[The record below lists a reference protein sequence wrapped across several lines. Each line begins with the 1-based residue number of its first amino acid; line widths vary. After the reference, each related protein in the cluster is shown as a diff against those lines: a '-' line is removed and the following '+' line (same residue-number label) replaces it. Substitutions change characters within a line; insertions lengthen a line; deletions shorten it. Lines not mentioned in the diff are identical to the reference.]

1 MTQVSESPITRERF
15 NAGKTFQQY
24 LDSGINN
31 RELFE
36 RNYNGLKT
44 SPEQEKR
51 LKALAAKGVARIAVI
66 GEDWCPDVYRGLGV
80 AQRIAEAAGIELRF
94 FERDQN
100 KELIQPYLKNGE
112 FESIP
117 VYVFFDRD
125 HHYLAHFIE
134 RPKLADEQMHMVRAA
149 MGDTSPAGIA
159 AKLGHEPSPDEIAS
173 ERAASR
179 AKYLEWQQGD
189 VWAGWRVAAVD
200 EVIELLEAATK

>member
-1 MTQVSESPITRERF
+1 MTQVSESPITLERF
-15 NAGKTFQQY
+15 NTGKTFQQY

-36 RNYNGLKT
+36 RNYKGLAVT
-44 SPEQEKR
+44 PEQEKH
-51 LKALAAKGVARIAVI
+51 LKALAATGVARIAVI

-100 KELIQPYLKNGE
+100 KELIKPYMKNGE

-117 VYVFFDRD
+117 VYVFFDKD

-134 RPKLADEQMHMVRAA
+134 RPARANEEMHLVRAA

-159 AKLGHEPSPDEIAS
+159 KKLGHEPSEAEVAA

-179 AKYLEWQQGD
+179 VKYLEWQQGE
-189 VWAGWRVAAVD
+189 VWANWRVAAVD
-200 EVIELLEAATK
+200 EVIAMLEAATK